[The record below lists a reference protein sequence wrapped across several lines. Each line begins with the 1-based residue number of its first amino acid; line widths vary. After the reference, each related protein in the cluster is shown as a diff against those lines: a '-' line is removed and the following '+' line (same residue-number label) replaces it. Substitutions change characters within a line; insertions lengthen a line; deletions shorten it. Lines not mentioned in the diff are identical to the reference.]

1 MIGQPMPQD
10 ILKHESKFALG
21 LSTRQCIFYGI
32 GAALALVGFFYI
44 ASMFEIKGT
53 SAAILGAVLAIPFF
67 VWGTIKPFGENP
79 EKIMIPFIIDNFI
92 APSVRL
98 KEVHDEEYEKAVKM
112 KTLTKKQKK
121 KQLKAE
127 KKAGYQ
133 MIL

>member
-21 LSTRQCIFYGI
+21 LSTRQCIYYGI

-44 ASMFEIKGT
+44 APIFGLKGT

>member
-44 ASMFEIKGT
+44 APIFEIKGT

-98 KEVHDEEYEKAVKM
+98 KEVHDEEYEKAVKI

>member
-1 MIGQPMPQD
+1 
-10 ILKHESKFALG
+10 
-21 LSTRQCIFYGI
+21 
-32 GAALALVGFFYI
+32 
-44 ASMFEIKGT
+44 
-53 SAAILGAVLAIPFF
+53 
-67 VWGTIKPFGENP
+67 
-79 EKIMIPFIIDNFI
+79 MIPFIIDNFI

>member
-32 GAALALVGFFYI
+32 GAALALVGFFY
-44 ASMFEIKGT
+44 MFEIKGT

>member
-21 LSTRQCIFYGI
+21 LSTRQCIYYGI

-44 ASMFEIKGT
+44 APIFALKGT
-53 SAAILGAVLAIPFF
+53 SAAILGAVFAIPFF

-112 KTLTKKQKK
+112 KTLIRKQKK